1 MTKTSE
7 DTWSER
13 ALTSLSEAGFRS
25 GGGRRQV
32 VDLLGRQSCA
42 LTALEI
48 DRRLPEVGRA
58 TVYRALEQ
66 LESLGLI
73 QKVDLG
79 AEAAGYE
86 RVDPGGHHHHH
97 IVCEQ
102 CGRVV
107 TFEDDQLEKAII
119 ALGQRPDFSVYSHD
133 VTLRGECASCE
144 ARSAESAPPR

>member
-1 MTKTSE
+1 MKTTE

-13 ALTSLSEAGFRS
+13 ARVALSEAGFRS

-32 VDLLGRQSCA
+32 VDLLGRQDCA

-48 DRRLPEVGRA
+48 DGRLPGVGRA

-66 LESLGLI
+66 LERLGLI

-79 AEAAGYE
+79 GDASGYE

-107 TFEDDQLEKAII
+107 TFEDDRLEQAIV
-119 ALGQRPDFSVYSHD
+119 ALAERPDFKVSSHE
-133 VTLRGECASCE
+133 VTLRGECASCGR
-144 ARSAESAPPR
+144 AAG

>member
-1 MTKTSE
+1 MHASE
-7 DTWSER
+7 KAWSER
-13 ALTSLSEAGFRS
+13 ATTALSEAGFRS

-32 VDLLGRQSCA
+32 VDLLGTQGCA

-48 DRRLPEVGRA
+48 DQRLPGVGRA

-66 LESLGLI
+66 LETLGLI

-79 AEAAGYE
+79 GDAAGYE
-86 RVDPGGHHHHH
+86 RVDPSGHHHHH

-107 TFEDDQLEKAII
+107 AFEDEGLEEAIV
-119 ALGQRPDFSVYSHD
+119 ALAKRPDFKVSSHE

-144 ARSAESAPPR
+144 RGSN

>member
-1 MTKTSE
+1 MHASGK
-7 DTWSER
+7 TWSER
-13 ALTSLSEAGFRS
+13 ATAALSEAGFRS

-32 VDLLGRQSCA
+32 IDLLGTQGCA
-42 LTALEI
+42 ITALEI
-48 DRRLPEVGRA
+48 DRRLQRVGRA

-79 AEAAGYE
+79 GDAAGYE
-86 RVDPGGHHHHH
+86 PVDPSGHHHHH

-107 TFEDDQLEKAII
+107 AFEDDGLEQAIV
-119 ALGQRPDFSVYSHD
+119 ALAERPDFSVHSHD

-144 ARSAESAPPR
+144 ARSV

>member
-7 DTWSER
+7 DTWSGR
-13 ALTSLSEAGFRS
+13 ALTSLSKAGFRS

-32 VDLLGRQSCA
+32 VDLLGRQDCA

-73 QKVDLG
+73 QKVDVG
-79 AEAAGYE
+79 GEAAGYE

-107 TFEDDQLEKAII
+107 AFEDDRLEQAIVELEK
-119 ALGQRPDFSVYSHD
+119 RPDFKVSSHE
-133 VTLRGECASCE
+133 VTLRGECATCG
-144 ARSAESAPPR
+144 RSAAPPVRD